1 MKIVAAHPGWPWVEE
16 AIGVVSHK
24 KNVHIDTSG
33 YLAEHLPEL
42 FQKAIGGRL
51 QDKALFG
58 TDFPYVDLAKALVSF
73 DKLGLKDSI
82 KEKLLLGN
90 ARNLFRLNAYGNL

>member
-1 MKIVAAHPGWPWVEE
+1 
-16 AIGVVSHK
+16 
-24 KNVHIDTSG
+24 
-33 YLAEHLPEL
+33 PEL

-73 DKLGLKDSI
+73 DKMGFKDTV
-82 KEKLLLGN
+82 KEKLLVGN
-90 ARNLFRLNAYGNL
+90 ARKLFGLSADGSL